1 MGLIKSTSQSHVEYL
16 VLNSCSVKCI
26 VNDDDDDDVLVND
39 ENDDGSDAGLKTV
52 GHSVD
57 IVWS

>member
-1 MGLIKSTSQSHVEYL
+1 M
-16 VLNSCSVKCI
+16 KCI

-39 ENDDGSDAGLKTV
+39 ENDDDGSDAGWKTI